1 MQHDAARLKGTSFEE
16 MPVDQPMRPAARREI
31 ARNPSTDQKRQRRQ
45 QMRKS
50 ANPAAN
56 GWQPGHVSCGSCG
69 YKGHPV
75 LGDTGRACAH
85 CNSYSV
91 SNTPRPGGAASPSPA
106 YPDNSRHLDQSD
118 YVKRAAR
125 SFDQCGYC
133 GTENAAVKDGLCP
146 QHEHLRDE
154 YREDDDRWQ
163 SQDDHHY
170 QASQAPTVPDYL
182 TDDDM
187 KTLHSKAGCPGCG
200 GRLEVAEHHDGTATN
215 QCVSA
220 YCGQQFTS
228 SKEHKHDGD
237 CPKCGS
243 ETYTWQGD
251 VAVCSKCGHKSGKE
265 WTKGAA
271 KQATVLD
278 TRAEMLNPG
287 DQIRTPQGQ
296 TQKVNRV
303 RPHETSAKHVYVDT
317 DGGTALVERGASF
330 QVSPRNS
337 QQQSMPGYGTPGG
350 NSNRL
355 PFDPQASGDN
365 SAPTTK
371 CPNCSG
377 PGTLARQ
384 GDHYSCSRC
393 GYREKFGGAGGHAF
407 SDNPSVVKTFSTIN
421 STTHS
426 AVARRA
432 MALLNQSEETP

>member
-16 MPVDQPMRPAARREI
+16 LPVDQPMRPAARREI

-50 ANPAAN
+50 ADFTPAAN
-56 GWQPGHVSCGSCG
+56 GWEPGHVSCGSCG

-75 LGDTGRACAH
+75 LSDTGPACRN

-91 SNTPRPGGAASPSPA
+91 TKIKKAAASG
-106 YPDNSRHLDQSD
+106 
-118 YVKRAAR
+118 
-125 SFDQCGYC
+125 FDQCGFC
-133 GTENAAVKDGLCP
+133 GKENAAVKDGLCP
-146 QHEHLRDE
+146 QHEHMRGDQGEGYGISGSDE
-154 YREDDDRWQ
+154 DTWNPRHATQ
-163 SQDDHHY
+163 
-170 QASQAPTVPDYL
+170 TMVPDYL
-182 TDDDM
+182 SDEDM
-187 KTLHSKAGCPGCG
+187 KVLKSKAGCPGCG
-200 GRLEVAEHHDGTATN
+200 GRLEVQEHHDGTATN

-228 SKEHKHDGD
+228 SK
-237 CPKCGS
+237 
-243 ETYTWQGD
+243 T
-251 VAVCSKCGHKSGKE
+251 
-265 WTKGAA
+265 
-271 KQATVLD
+271 ATVLD
-278 TRAEMLNPG
+278 TRAEMLNPK
-287 DQIRTPQGQ
+287 DQIKTPNGQ
-296 TQKVNRV
+296 TQKVVRV

-317 DGGTALVERGASF
+317 DGGTAMVERGASF
-330 QVSPRNS
+330 QVVPKNS
-337 QQQSMPGYGTPGG
+337 QQQSLPGYGTPGG

-355 PFDPQASGDN
+355 PGDPQNGGDN

-393 GYREKFGGAGGHAF
+393 GYREQFGGAGGHAF

-432 MALLNQSEETP
+432 TALLNQSEETP